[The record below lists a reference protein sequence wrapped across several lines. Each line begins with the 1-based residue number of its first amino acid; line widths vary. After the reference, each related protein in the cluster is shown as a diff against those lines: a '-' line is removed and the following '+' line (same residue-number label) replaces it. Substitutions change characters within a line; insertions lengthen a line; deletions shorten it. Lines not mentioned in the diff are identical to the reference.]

1 MSSIEFINELA
12 GRGIELWAQDG
23 KLQYKAPKGA
33 VTPSLVDELRT
44 HKATLVAL
52 LEQFAGTA
60 GTYPLSFA
68 QKSLWSLHQLNPD
81 SAAYNVTY
89 ATRIDDDVE
98 VATLR
103 RCVDYLIARHPI
115 LRTAYRVI
123 DGEPRQ
129 QVGSDA
135 RAQFTVDRVFAADEA
150 AIRRWIDDESNRP
163 FDLTQSPIRLKL
175 LLNEHDGA
183 NAIRVVLLLNVHHI
197 AADFWSLEILL
208 GELRALYRL
217 ARAGEPLKLPRLSLQ
232 YKDCVEHERARLDGS
247 DGEHLAAFWRR
258 ELAQGFPVLNLA
270 TDRLRPPRKTEH
282 GRVYDWPLGA
292 TLSQQVRDTARLLRV
307 TPYMLLLAVYQLH
320 LHLHTGQERLMIG
333 APTSG
338 RNVPG
343 SEGVVGHFVNTV
355 VLACEVQPDDSFDD
369 LLRRTREMMLRVLD
383 HQDYPFPMLVD
394 ALRPARDPSRSP
406 IYQVM
411 YNWNQARGDFAA
423 QNAADVPF
431 YRERLAASSTGT
443 RGATHD
449 LTLNVQDLGDEYST
463 AWTFNTDLFD
473 DTTIDR
479 FANQYQHL
487 VEQVVVDAT
496 RRLTQ
501 YRLAVA
507 PADDAQGRIAA
518 AHAFARQAT
527 VADFDTLRDTSRG
540 AWAFDDRTI
549 SYGDVYGAVRAVRAQ
564 FDALGIGVGKCVAL
578 RLKSVAERA
587 VVLLAIR
594 AVGARYVVSGDTTD
608 GNADAVCRGHG
619 DEWSGWNIGAI
630 DVVRVHH
637 ATAPDDRIAVDE
649 AAAVEPLLDYVGQLL
664 HLDAGTTALVLHG
677 TQDVLAAATLAQV
690 VLAGGMARLSERA
703 SIGALASDDP
713 VDTEIARAELDHL
726 LADGPALIMPSLL
739 LRHADAAGVVRARAL
754 VAYGEHPHAL
764 TALVNT
770 DRAPVAATFVP
781 LRCAEIFPAMCAFV
795 AARNGWRLLAPSYP
809 GRVALVLGSSRSFAD
824 DRQAGK
830 LHFLDGTSARTS
842 DAPIPLETAYRD
854 RMLISTGVAVVRR
867 DGDVLCADPSLRVA
881 RHRPVPIEIGTVE
894 QTISAVPGVAAAVC
908 ACVVRDTQDLLVAYV
923 VADGSDLDAGVLE
936 HAVRSAL
943 KQALPDSMHPD
954 AIMVLDRLPLDA
966 WGALDADRL
975 PLPRASETAVRF
987 ASTDIE
993 RKLAAIWADV
1003 LGQPSVGV
1011 DHDFFELGGDS
1022 ILAAVIVSRAALD
1035 GMYLKPQDIFQ
1046 HTTVASL
1053 STVVRETPGLDVD
1066 QGAVHGEAALGPAA
1080 QWFVERVE
1088 VDRSHF
1094 NQALLVPLG
1103 EAPDANI
1110 MAEAIRVVA
1119 RHHDVLRSRFVVR
1132 DDGMHH
1138 LFAGDDGSDEADFSV
1153 VRCVDPDGRH
1163 GERAW
1168 RDAIDAAQGSLDIES
1183 GRLMA
1188 IRWLESTSVSSSRL
1202 LIVVHHMAIDG
1213 VSWSILLQDL
1223 ADCYLRLRDR
1233 TAAALPLKTSSV
1245 KAWVD
1250 QWIALARSDALD
1262 DDRNYWRSVNAQVR
1276 DVLSGPKRVALMR
1289 HGLAPIVQHAY
1300 QESSLSCAI
1309 TLDADLTH
1317 AFRTTAPR
1325 AYGTDAN
1332 DLLIAALHAGFRAW
1346 SGCDAL
1352 LLDVEGHGRDALGDS
1367 IDLSRSVG
1375 WFTSIYPVLV
1385 DVPAAASDPSAL
1397 IKSVKARLREVPRK
1411 GASYGVLR
1419 YLDPTPRAGDDSLVS
1434 FPQAP
1439 ILFTY
1444 LGQLEQLSG
1453 PSSLYGGPPE
1463 PAPGIRSP
1471 RQRRTHLLDIV
1482 AYVSRGRLTVES
1494 SFFGV
1499 PGVDESIGCLMCRV
1513 EEALTMLIRHCSAD
1527 GVGGLTPDDVPQLD
1541 VDQHA
1546 LDALLDEID
1555 ALER

>member
-12 GRGIELWAQDG
+12 GRGIELWTQDG

-33 VTPSLVDELRT
+33 VTPSLVDELKT
-44 HKATLVAL
+44 HKATLIAL

-89 ATRIDDDVE
+89 ATRLDDDVDIS
-98 VATLR
+98 TLR

-129 QVGSDA
+129 QVGSQA
-135 RAQFTVDRVFAADEA
+135 RAQFSVDRVFAADEA
-150 AIRRWIDDESNRP
+150 AIRRWIDEESNRP

-183 NAIRVVLLLNVHHI
+183 DAIRVVLLLNVHHI

-208 GELRALYRL
+208 NELRALYRL
-217 ARAGEPLKLPRLSLQ
+217 ACAGEPLKLPPLPVQ
-232 YKDCVEHERARLDGS
+232 YKDCVEHERARLDGA

-258 ELAQGFPVLNLA
+258 ELAHGFPVLSLA

-282 GRVYDWPLGA
+282 GRIYDRPLGVA
-292 TLSQQVRDTARLLRV
+292 LSHQVRDTARLLRV

-320 LHLHTGQERLMIG
+320 LHLHTGQARLMIG

-338 RNVPG
+338 RNAPG
-343 SEGVVGHFVNTV
+343 SESVVGHFVNTV
-355 VLACEVQPDDSFDD
+355 VLACEVRPEDSFDA
-369 LLRRTREMMLRVLD
+369 LLRRTRDMMLRVLD
-383 HQDYPFPMLVD
+383 HQDYPFPLLVD

-423 QNAADVPF
+423 EGGSGAPF

-449 LTLNVQDLGDEYST
+449 LTLNVQDLGDDYLT

-473 DTTIDR
+473 IGTIER
-479 FANQYQHL
+479 FASQYAHL
-487 VEQVVVDAT
+487 VGQVVADAS
-496 RRLTQ
+496 RPLRQ
-501 YRLAVA
+501 YALAAEPV
-507 PADDAQGRIAA
+507 DDARNRIAA
-518 AHAFARQAT
+518 ADAFVGRAGCAESDMTQDA
-527 VADFDTLRDTSRG
+527 SRVV
-540 AWAFDDRTI
+540 WQFDDRAI
-549 SYGDVYGAVRAVRAQ
+549 RHGEIRDAVRAVRAQ
-564 FDALGIGVGKCVAL
+564 LDAAGIGVGKRVEL
-578 RLKSVAERA
+578 RMRSVAERA
-587 VVLLAIR
+587 VALLAIR
-594 AVGARYVVSGDTTD
+594 AVGACHTVSGDT
-608 GNADAVCRGHG
+608 ADAVCRGRG
-619 DEWSGWNIGAI
+619 DGWSGWEIDAI
-630 DVVRVHH
+630 DVVHERDV
-637 ATAPDDRIAVDE
+637 
-649 AAAVEPLLDYVGQLL
+649 AARGDGVAAGQASAVEPLLDYVGQLL
-664 HLDAGTTALVLHG
+664 HLDAHATVLVPHG
-677 TQDVLAAATLAQV
+677 AHGGLSAAALARAV
-690 VLAGGMARLSERA
+690 VVGGAARLSGRA
-703 SIGALASDDP
+703 SIEALASGDP
-713 VDTEIARAELDHL
+713 AVAKIAYAELDRL
-726 LADGPALIMPSLL
+726 LADGPSLILPSLL
-739 LRHADAAGVVRARAL
+739 LQRADVAGIGRARAL
-754 VAYGEHPHAL
+754 VAYGEHPHPL
-764 TALVNT
+764 TSFAAT
-770 DRAPVAATFVP
+770 SRAPTAAYFVP
-781 LRCAEIFPAMCAFV
+781 VRCADAGSALCAF
-795 AARNGWRLLAPSYP
+795 AAGPAGWQLLAPSYP
-809 GRVALVLGSSRSFAD
+809 GRIAFALGASGTFAD
-824 DRQAGK
+824 DRQAGT
-830 LHFLDGTSARTS
+830 LHFFDGASVRAS
-842 DAPIPLETAYRD
+842 VGGASIETAPPD
-854 RMLISTGVAVVRR
+854 RMLIPTGVPVVRR
-867 DGDVLCADPSLRVA
+867 GDALLCADPSLRVA
-881 RHRPVPIEIGTVE
+881 HHRPVPIEIGTVE
-894 QTISAVPGVAAAVC
+894 QAISAVPGVAAVAC
-908 ACVVRDTQDLLVAYV
+908 ACVVQDTQEMLVAYL
-923 VADGSDLDAGVLE
+923 VADDGHADAHALE
-936 HAVRSAL
+936 NAVRSAL
-943 KQALPDSMHPD
+943 KHALPDSMHPD

-966 WGALDADRL
+966 GGALDASVL
-975 PLPRASETAVRF
+975 PPPRARERGDRS

-1011 DHDFFELGGDS
+1011 DQDFFELGGDS

-1035 GMYLKPQDIFQ
+1035 GMYLKPQDIFL
-1046 HTTVASL
+1046 HTTVAGL
-1053 STVVRETPGLDVD
+1053 ATVVRETPGLDVD
-1066 QGAVHGEAALGPAA
+1066 QGPVHGETVLGPAA
-1080 QWFVERVE
+1080 QWFVERVD

-1103 EAPDANI
+1103 ETPDANI
-1110 MAEAIRVVA
+1110 MAEALRVVV
-1119 RHHDVLRSRFVVR
+1119 RHHDVLRSRFVAHG
-1132 DDGMHH
+1132 DGMRHA
-1138 LFAGDDGSDEADFSV
+1138 FAGDSGAETVDFAIVPCIDSA
-1153 VRCVDPDGRH
+1153 GRH
-1163 GERAW
+1163 CERTW
-1168 RDAIDAAQGSLDIES
+1168 RAAIDAAQSGLDLEG

-1188 IRWLESTSVSSSRL
+1188 VRWLESTGVSSSRL

-1223 ADCYLRLRDR
+1223 ADCYLRLRAR
-1233 TAAALPLKTSSV
+1233 TAAALPPKTSSV

-1250 QWIALARSDALD
+1250 QWLALAQGDALD
-1262 DDRNYWRSVNAQVR
+1262 DDRRYWRSVNARVH
-1276 DVLSGPKRVALMR
+1276 DVLAGPKRVALMR
-1289 HGLAPIVQHAY
+1289 HGLTSIVQHAY

-1332 DLLIAALHAGFRAW
+1332 DLLIAALHAGFHAW

-1352 LLDVEGHGRDALGDS
+1352 LVDVEGHGRDALGDAV
-1367 IDLSRSVG
+1367 DLSRTIG
-1375 WFTSIYPVLV
+1375 WFTSIYPVLI
-1385 DVPAAASDPSAL
+1385 DTPATVADPSRL

-1419 YLDPTPRAGDDSLVS
+1419 YLDTKPQAGDEALTS
-1434 FPQAP
+1434 FPRAP

-1453 PSSLYGGPPE
+1453 PSSPLYGGPPE

-1482 AYVSRGRLTVES
+1482 AYVSRGRLTVEAG
-1494 SFFGV
+1494 FFGV

-1513 EEALTMLIRHCSAD
+1513 EEALTKLIRHCSAD
-1527 GVGGLTPDDVPQLD
+1527 GAGGLTPDDVPQLD
-1541 VDQHA
+1541 VDQDA
-1546 LDALLDEID
+1546 LDALLNEID

>member
-12 GRGIELWAQDG
+12 GRGIELWTQDG

-33 VTPSLVDELRT
+33 VTPSLVDELKT
-44 HKATLVAL
+44 HKATLIAL

-89 ATRIDDDVE
+89 ATRVDDDVDLS
-98 VATLR
+98 TLR

-123 DGEPRQ
+123 DGEPHQ
-129 QVGSDA
+129 QVGSQA
-135 RAQFTVDRVFAADEA
+135 RAQFSVDRVFAADEA
-150 AIRRWIDDESNRP
+150 AIRRWIDEESNRP

-175 LLNEHDGA
+175 LLNERDDA
-183 NAIRVVLLLNVHHI
+183 DAIRVVLLLNVHHI

-208 GELRALYRL
+208 NELRTLYRL
-217 ARAGEPLKLPRLSLQ
+217 ACAGEPLKLPPLPVQ
-232 YKDCVEHERARLDGS
+232 YKDCVEHERARLDGAE
-247 DGEHLAAFWRR
+247 GEHLAAFWRR
-258 ELAQGFPVLNLA
+258 ELAHGFPALSLA

-282 GRVYDWPLGA
+282 GRVYDRSLGA
-292 TLSQQVRDTARLLRV
+292 TLSHQVRAAAKQLRV

-320 LHLHTGQERLMIG
+320 LYLHTGQARWMIG

-338 RNVPG
+338 RNAPG
-343 SEGVVGHFVNTV
+343 SESVVGHFVNTV
-355 VLACEVQPDDSFDD
+355 VLACEVRPDDSFDD

-383 HQDYPFPMLVD
+383 HQDYPFPLLVD

-423 QNAADVPF
+423 EAGSGVPF

-449 LTLNVQDLGDEYST
+449 LTLNVQDLGDEYLT
-463 AWTFNTDLFD
+463 AWTFNTDLFEIA
-473 DTTIDR
+473 TIER
-479 FANQYQHL
+479 FASQYAHL
-487 VEQVVVDAT
+487 VEQVVADTTRSLHQYALAT
-496 RRLTQ
+496 ESI
-501 YRLAVA
+501 
-507 PADDAQGRIAA
+507 DDARNRIAEADAFVGRA
-518 AHAFARQAT
+518 ARAESDVQHDA
-527 VADFDTLRDTSRG
+527 SRVV
-540 AWAFDDRTI
+540 WQFDDRAI
-549 SYGDVYGAVRAVRAQ
+549 RHGDVEDAVRAVRAQ
-564 FDALGIGVGKCVAL
+564 LDAIGIGVGKRVEL
-578 RLKSVAERA
+578 RLRSVAERA
-587 VVLLAIR
+587 VALLAIR
-594 AVGARYVVSGDTTD
+594 AVGACYTVSADT
-608 GNADAVCRGHG
+608 ADAVCRSRS
-619 DEWSGWNIGAI
+619 DSWSGWDI
-630 DVVRVHH
+630 DAVEVVH
-637 ATAPDDRIAVDE
+637 ARGDGVAAGE
-649 AAAVEPLLDYVGQLL
+649 ASAVEPLLDYVGQLL
-664 HLDAGTTALVLHG
+664 HLDADATALVPHG
-677 TQDVLAAATLAQV
+677 AHDWLSAATLAQA
-690 VLAGGMARLSERA
+690 VLVGGAARLSGRA
-703 SIGALASDDP
+703 AIDALASGDP
-713 VDTEIARAELDHL
+713 SIADLAYAELDRL
-726 LADGPALIMPSLL
+726 LADGPSLILPSLL
-739 LRHADAAGVVRARAL
+739 LQRADVAGMGRARTL
-754 VAYGEHPHAL
+754 VAYGEHPHTL
-764 TALVNT
+764 TS
-770 DRAPVAATFVP
+770 
-781 LRCAEIFPAMCAFV
+781 FV
-795 AARNGWRLLAPSYP
+795 AANRIPAAAYFVPVQYADTGSTLCAFAAGPDGWQLLAPSYP
-809 GRVALVLGSSRSFAD
+809 GRIAFALGASRSFAD

-830 LHFLDGTSARTS
+830 LHFFDGSSTRASV
-842 DAPIPLETAYRD
+842 DVIPLETASPDSR
-854 RMLISTGVAVVRR
+854 LISTGVSVVRR
-867 DGDVLCADPSLRVA
+867 GGDLLCADPSLRVA

-894 QTISAVPGVAAAVC
+894 RAISAIPGVAAVAC
-908 ACVVRDTQDLLVAYV
+908 ACVVRDTQEMLVAYL
-923 VADGSDLDAGVLE
+923 VADDGHVDAHALE
-936 HAVRSAL
+936 NAVRAAL
-943 KQALPDSMHPD
+943 KHALPDAMHPD

-966 WGALDADRL
+966 GGALDAGGL
-975 PLPRASETAVRF
+975 PLPRANERVDRS

-1035 GMYLKPQDIFQ
+1035 GMYLKPQDIFL

-1053 STVVRETPGLDVD
+1053 STVVRETPGLEVD
-1066 QGAVHGEAALGPAA
+1066 QGPVHGETVLGPAA
-1080 QWFVERVE
+1080 QWFIERVD

-1103 EAPDANI
+1103 ETPDANI
-1110 MAEAIRVVA
+1110 MAEAIRVVM
-1119 RHHDVLRSRFVVR
+1119 RHHDVLRSRFVAHG
-1132 DDGMHH
+1132 DGMRHV
-1138 LFAGDDGSDEADFSV
+1138 FAGDSGTEAADFAI
-1153 VRCVDPDGRH
+1153 VRCIDSAGRH
-1163 GERAW
+1163 CERMW
-1168 RDAIDAAQGSLDIES
+1168 RDAIDAAQSSLDLDG

-1188 IRWLESTSVSSSRL
+1188 VRWLESTSVSSSRL
-1202 LIVVHHMAIDG
+1202 LIVVHHLAIDG

-1250 QWIALARSDALD
+1250 QWLALTQGDALD
-1262 DDRNYWRSVNAQVR
+1262 DDRRYWSRVNAQVC
-1276 DVLSGPKRVALMR
+1276 DVLGGPKRVALMR
-1289 HGLAPIVQHAY
+1289 HGLTSIVQHAY

-1309 TLDADLTH
+1309 TLDAELTH

-1332 DLLIAALHAGFRAW
+1332 DLLIAALHAGFHAW
-1346 SGCDAL
+1346 SGSDAL
-1352 LLDVEGHGRDALGDS
+1352 LVDVEGHGRDGLGDS
-1367 IDLSRSVG
+1367 IDLSRTVG
-1375 WFTSIYPVLV
+1375 WFTSIYPVLI
-1385 DVPAAASDPSAL
+1385 DAPANAADPSAL

-1419 YLDPTPRAGDDSLVS
+1419 YLDAKQQAGDDALAS
-1434 FPQAP
+1434 FPRAP

-1453 PSSLYGGPPE
+1453 PSSPLYGGPPE

-1499 PGVDESIGCLMCRV
+1499 PGVDESVGCLMCRV

-1527 GVGGLTPDDVPQLD
+1527 GVGSLTPDDVPQLD
-1541 VDQHA
+1541 VDQDA
-1546 LDALLDEID
+1546 LDALLEEID

>member
-12 GRGIELWAQDG
+12 GRGIELWTQDG

-33 VTPSLVDELRT
+33 MTPSLVDELKT
-44 HKATLVAL
+44 HKVTLIAL

-98 VATLR
+98 VSALR

-115 LRTAYRVI
+115 LRTVYRVI

-129 QVGSDA
+129 QVGAEA
-135 RAQFTVDRVFAADEA
+135 RAQFTVDRVFAADDA

-175 LLNEHDGA
+175 LLNEQDGA
-183 NAIRVVLLLNVHHI
+183 DAIRTVLLLNVHHI

-208 GELRALYRL
+208 NELRTLYRR
-217 ARAGEPLKLPRLSLQ
+217 ARAGEPLKLPPLPVQ
-232 YKDCVEHERARLDGS
+232 YKDCVEHERARLDGG

-258 ELAQGFPVLNLA
+258 ELAHGFPVLNLA

-282 GRVYDWPLGA
+282 GRVVDRPLGA
-292 TLSQQVRDTARLLRV
+292 LLSRQVRDTARQLRV

-338 RNVPG
+338 RNSPG
-343 SEGVVGHFVNTV
+343 SEAVVGHFVNTV
-355 VLACEVQPDDSFDD
+355 VLACEVRQDDSFDD

-383 HQDYPFPMLVD
+383 HQDYPFPLLVD

-423 QNAADVPF
+423 PGGSDVPF

-449 LTLNVQDLGDEYST
+449 LTLNVQDLGEAYLT

-473 DTTIDR
+473 NATIERFASQYAHLVGQVVADTTRPLHQYGLSAGAID
-479 FANQYQHL
+479 
-487 VEQVVVDAT
+487 DT
-496 RRLTQ
+496 RN
-501 YRLAVA
+501 
-507 PADDAQGRIAA
+507 RIAA
-518 AHAFARQAT
+518 AHAFAGRAAHADSGMPRDAAH
-527 VADFDTLRDTSRG
+527 VA
-540 AWAFDDRTI
+540 WQFDDRAI
-549 SYGDVYGAVRAVRAQ
+549 CYGDVHDAVRALRAQ
-564 FDALGIGVGKCVAL
+564 LDAVGIDGGKRVEL
-578 RLKSVAERA
+578 RLRSAAERA
-587 VVLLAIR
+587 IALLAIR
-594 AVGARYVVSGDTTD
+594 AVGARYVVPGETAD
-608 GNADAVCRGHG
+608 AQVDAVCRSRG
-619 DEWSGWNIGAI
+619 DAWSGWDIGAI
-630 DVVRVHH
+630 EVVQMRHSAGRDDGV
-637 ATAPDDRIAVDE
+637 ATDKVS
-649 AAAVEPLLDYVGQLL
+649 AVEPLLDYVGQLL
-664 HLDAGTTALVLHG
+664 HLDADATALVLHG
-677 TQDVLAAATLAQV
+677 THDWLAAATLAQA
-690 VLAGGMARLSERA
+690 VLAGGAARLSERA
-703 SIGALASDDP
+703 SIGALASGDP
-713 VDTEIARAELDHL
+713 AIATLAQVELDRL
-726 LADGPALIMPSLL
+726 LADGPSLILPALL
-739 LRHADAAGVVRARAL
+739 LRRAHVAGIGRARAL
-754 VAYGEHPHAL
+754 VAYGEHPHAV
-764 TALVNT
+764 ASF
-770 DRAPVAATFVP
+770 VAANRTPAAAYFVP
-781 LRCAEIFPAMCAFV
+781 MQCADTGSTLCAFV
-795 AARNGWRLLAPSYP
+795 AEPNGWRLLAPSYP
-809 GRVALVLGSSRSFAD
+809 GRIELVLGSSGSFAD
-824 DRQAGK
+824 DRQAGM
-830 LHFLDGTSARTS
+830 LHFFDAASTRTS
-842 DAPIPLETAYRD
+842 DPGMPLETAPQD
-854 RMLISTGVAVVRR
+854 RRLTATGVAVVRR

-881 RHRPVPIEIGTVE
+881 RHRPAPIEIGAVE
-894 QTISAVPGVAAAVC
+894 QAISAVPGVAETAC
-908 ACVVRDTQDLLVAYV
+908 ACVVRDTQDMLVAYL
-923 VADGSDLDAGVLE
+923 VADSDDVDAEALE
-936 HAVRSAL
+936 NAVRSAL

-954 AIMVLDRLPLDA
+954 AIMVLDDLLLDA
-966 WGALDADRL
+966 SGALDMGGL
-975 PLPRASETAVRF
+975 PPPRASETAVRI
-987 ASTDIE
+987 ASNDIE

-1003 LGQPSVGV
+1003 LGLPSVGV

-1053 STVVRETPGLDVD
+1053 STVVREAPGLDVD
-1066 QGAVHGEAALGPAA
+1066 QGPVHGEAALGPAA
-1080 QWFVERVE
+1080 QWFVERVD

-1110 MAEAIRVVA
+1110 MAEAIRVVV
-1119 RHHDVLRSRFVVR
+1119 RHHDVLRSRFVAHG
-1132 DDGMHH
+1132 DGMRHV
-1138 LFAGDDGSDEADFSV
+1138 FVGDSGSDDADFSV
-1153 VRCVDPDGRH
+1153 VRCVDPAGRH
-1163 GERAW
+1163 CEPMW
-1168 RDAIDAAQGSLDIES
+1168 REAINATQSSLDIES

-1188 IRWLESTSVSSSRL
+1188 VRWLESASVSSSRL
-1202 LIVVHHMAIDG
+1202 LIVVHHLAIDG

-1223 ADCYLRLRDR
+1223 ADCYLRLRAR
-1233 TAAALPLKTSSV
+1233 TAAALPLKTSSA

-1250 QWIALARSDALD
+1250 QWVALAQNDALD
-1262 DDRNYWRSVNAQVR
+1262 EDRRYWRRVGAQVR
-1276 DVLSGPKRVALMR
+1276 DALSGPKRVALMR
-1289 HGLAPIVQHAY
+1289 HGLAAIVQHAY

-1309 TLDADLTH
+1309 TLDAELTH

-1332 DLLIAALHAGFRAW
+1332 DLLIAALHAGFHAW
-1346 SGCDAL
+1346 SGSDAL
-1352 LLDVEGHGRDALGDS
+1352 LVDVEGHGRDALGDS
-1367 IDLSRSVG
+1367 IDLSRSIG
-1375 WFTSIYPVLV
+1375 WFTSIYPVLI
-1385 DVPAAASDPSAL
+1385 DTQAATSDPSAL
-1397 IKSVKARLREVPRK
+1397 IKAVKARLREVPRK

-1419 YLDPTPRAGDDSLVS
+1419 YLDTKSQAGDDTLTSL
-1434 FPQAP
+1434 PRAP

-1453 PSSLYGGPPE
+1453 SSSLYSGSPE

-1471 RQRRTHLLDIV
+1471 RQRRTHLLDVV

-1513 EEALTMLIRHCSAD
+1513 EEALTLLIRHCSAD
-1527 GVGGLTPDDVPQLD
+1527 GIGDLTPDDVPQLD
-1541 VDQHA
+1541 VDQDA

>member
-12 GRGIELWAQDG
+12 GRGIELWTQDG

-33 VTPSLVDELRT
+33 VTPSLVDELKT
-44 HKATLVAL
+44 HKATLIAL

-89 ATRIDDDVE
+89 ATRIDDDVDLS
-98 VATLR
+98 TLR

-129 QVGSDA
+129 QVGSQA
-135 RAQFTVDRVFAADEA
+135 RAQFSVDRVFAADEA
-150 AIRRWIDDESNRP
+150 AIRRWIDEESNRP

-183 NAIRVVLLLNVHHI
+183 DAIRVVLLLNVHHI

-208 GELRALYRL
+208 SELRTLYRL
-217 ARAGEPLKLPRLSLQ
+217 ARAGEPLKLPPLPVQ
-232 YKDCVEHERARLDGS
+232 YKDCVEHERARLDGA

-258 ELAQGFPVLNLA
+258 ELAHGFPVLSLA

-282 GRVYDWPLGA
+282 GRVYDRSLGA

-320 LHLHTGQERLMIG
+320 LHLHTGQARVMIG
-333 APTSG
+333 AATSG
-338 RNVPG
+338 RNAPG
-343 SEGVVGHFVNTV
+343 SESVVGHFVNTV
-355 VLACEVQPDDSFDD
+355 VLACEVRPDDSFDA
-369 LLRRTREMMLRVLD
+369 LLQRTREMMLRVLD
-383 HQDYPFPMLVD
+383 HQDYPFPLLVD

-423 QNAADVPF
+423 EGGSGVPF

-449 LTLNVQDLGDEYST
+449 LTLNVQDLGDEYLT

-473 DTTIDR
+473 DETIAR
-479 FANQYQHL
+479 FASQYAHL
-487 VEQVVVDAT
+487 VEQVVADT
-496 RRLTQ
+496 RRSLHQ
-501 YRLAVA
+501 YTLATA
-507 PADDAQGRIAA
+507 PTDDARSRIAA
-518 AHAFARQAT
+518 ADAFVRRA
-527 VADFDTLRDTSRG
+527 ADAESDMQRDASRVVWQFDHRAISDGEVRD
-540 AWAFDDRTI
+540 
-549 SYGDVYGAVRAVRAQ
+549 AVRAVRAQ
-564 FDALGIGVGKCVAL
+564 LDALGIGAGNRVEL
-578 RLKSVAERA
+578 RLQSVAERA
-587 VVLLAIR
+587 VALLAIR
-594 AVGARYVVSGDTTD
+594 AVGACYTVSGDT
-608 GNADAVCRGHG
+608 ADAVCSGRGDG
-619 DEWSGWNIGAI
+619 WSGWEVDAI
-630 DVVRVHH
+630 EVVQAR
-637 ATAPDDRIAVDE
+637 DD
-649 AAAVEPLLDYVGQLL
+649 AARGDGVAAGSASAVEPLLDYVGQLL
-664 HLDAGTTALVLHG
+664 HLDAHATVLVPHG
-677 TQDVLAAATLAQV
+677 AHDWLSAAALAQA
-690 VLAGGMARLSERA
+690 VLVGGTARLSEQA
-703 SIGALASDDP
+703 AIGALASGDP
-713 VDTEIARAELDHL
+713 AIANSAYAVLDRL
-726 LADGPALIMPSLL
+726 LADGPSLLLPSLL
-739 LRHADAAGVVRARAL
+739 LQRADVAGVERARAL
-754 VAYGEHPHAL
+754 VAYGEHPQPLKSLAAANRIP
-764 TALVNT
+764 TA
-770 DRAPVAATFVP
+770 AYFVP
-781 LRCAEIFPAMCAFV
+781 VQRADIGSALCAF
-795 AARNGWRLLAPSYP
+795 AACPDGWQLLAPSYP
-809 GRVALVLGSSRSFAD
+809 GRVAFALGSSGSFAD

-830 LHFLDGTSARTS
+830 LHFFDGSSIRAS
-842 DAPIPLETAYRD
+842 GAGAALETAPPD
-854 RMLISTGVAVVRR
+854 RALIPTGVSVVRR
-867 DGDVLCADPSLRVA
+867 GGDLLCADPSSRVA

-894 QTISAVPGVAAAVC
+894 QAISAIPGVAAVAC
-908 ACVVRDTQDLLVAYV
+908 ACVVRDTQEMLVAYL
-923 VADGSDLDAGVLE
+923 VADDGHVDAHALE
-936 HAVRSAL
+936 NAVRSAL
-943 KQALPDSMHPD
+943 KHALPDAMHPD
-954 AIMVLDRLPLDA
+954 AIVVLDRLPLDA
-966 WGALDADRL
+966 GGALDAGGL
-975 PLPRASETAVRF
+975 PLPRASERADRR

-1011 DHDFFELGGDS
+1011 DQDFFELGGDS
-1022 ILAAVIVSRAALD
+1022 ILAAVIVSRAVLD
-1035 GMYLKPQDIFQ
+1035 GMYLRPQDIFL
-1046 HTTVASL
+1046 HTTVAGL

-1066 QGAVHGEAALGPAA
+1066 QGPVQGETVLGPAA
-1080 QWFVERVE
+1080 QWFVERVD

-1103 EAPDANI
+1103 ETPDANI
-1110 MAEAIRVVA
+1110 MAEAIRVVM
-1119 RHHDVLRSRFVVR
+1119 RHHDVLRSRFVAHG
-1132 DDGMHH
+1132 DGMRHM
-1138 LFAGDDGSDEADFSV
+1138 FAGDGDGGADA
-1153 VRCVDPDGRH
+1153 VDFAIVPCIDSAGRH
-1163 GERAW
+1163 CERMW
-1168 RDAIDAAQGSLDIES
+1168 RDAIDAAQRSLDLEG
-1183 GRLMA
+1183 GRLIA
-1188 IRWLESTSVSSSRL
+1188 VRWLESTSVSSSRL

-1233 TAAALPLKTSSV
+1233 TAAALPPKTSSV

-1250 QWIALARSDALD
+1250 QWLALAQGDALD
-1262 DDRNYWRSVNAQVR
+1262 DDRLYWRNVNAQVR
-1276 DVLSGPKRVALMR
+1276 DVLDGPKRVALMR
-1289 HGLAPIVQHAY
+1289 HGLTSIVQHAY

-1332 DLLIAALHAGFRAW
+1332 DLLIAALHAGFHAW
-1346 SGCDAL
+1346 SGSDAL
-1352 LLDVEGHGRDALGDS
+1352 LVDVEGHGRDGLGDA
-1367 IDLSRSVG
+1367 IDLSRTVG
-1375 WFTSIYPVLV
+1375 WFTSIYPVLI
-1385 DVPAAASDPSAL
+1385 DTPATAADPSAL

-1419 YLDPTPRAGDDSLVS
+1419 YLDTKPQAGADALTS
-1434 FPQAP
+1434 FPRAP

-1453 PSSLYGGPPE
+1453 PSSPLYGGPPE

-1471 RQRRTHLLDIV
+1471 RQRRTHLLDVV

-1541 VDQHA
+1541 VDQDA
-1546 LDALLDEID
+1546 LDALLEEID